1 VIDPRTLRTFH
12 AVCRAGTISG
22 AARALNISQPSVT
35 AAIQSLEAS
44 LGVEL
49 FTRSR
54 GGIILSPAGEA
65 LSRSAEMQ
73 ASLLAKAEED
83 VEAAKAGL
91 FGALSV
97 GGTPGA
103 LVSLLPRA
111 LTALDGM
118 DLQFSLSVIERSDRD
133 LVRMLRQGEIELAFV
148 TTELEEPA
156 DDIAEQTL
164 SRDPFALIVGRRH
177 DDLPDRLKLAAA
189 TGLPWVL
196 PEARGAFRRQVDA
209 LFIDA
214 GLLVPRNVI
223 RCDSLL
229 TTKALVRQGKRVTI
243 LPVEVAAAEL
253 SIGVLRA
260 ITLEDTRL
268 GRSVGVR
275 WIKDRPISPF
285 AERLLKVLQR

>member
-1 VIDPRTLRTFH
+1 MIDPRTLRTFH

-65 LSRSAEMQ
+65 LSRSAQMQ
-73 ASLLAKAEED
+73 ASLLVKAEED

-285 AERLLKVLQR
+285 AERLLKALQR

>member
-1 VIDPRTLRTFH
+1 MIDPRTLRTFH

-73 ASLLAKAEED
+73 ASLLAKAQED

-91 FGALSV
+91 VGALSV

-111 LTALDGM
+111 LTALDSM
-118 DLQFSLSVIERSDRD
+118 ELQFSLSVIERADRD

-156 DDIAEQTL
+156 EDIAEQTL

-196 PEARGAFRRQVDA
+196 PEAQGAFRRQVDA

-285 AERLLKVLQR
+285 AERLLKALQR

>member
-1 VIDPRTLRTFH
+1 MIDPRTLRTFH

-22 AARALNISQPSVT
+22 AARALNLSQPSVT

-177 DDLPDRLKLAAA
+177 DDLPDRLKLTEA

-196 PEARGAFRRQVDA
+196 PEAQGAFRRQVDA
-209 LFIDA
+209 LFIDS

-275 WIKDRPISPF
+275 WIRDRPISPF
-285 AERLLKVLQR
+285 ADRLLAALRC

>member
-1 VIDPRTLRTFH
+1 MIDPRTLRTFH

-73 ASLLAKAEED
+73 ASVLAKAEED

-111 LTALDGM
+111 LTELDGT

-156 DDIAEQTL
+156 DDIDEQTL

-177 DDLPDRLKLAAA
+177 DDLPDRLKLAVA

-196 PEARGAFRRQVDA
+196 PEAQGAFRRQVDA

-285 AERLLKVLQR
+285 ADRLLAVLRR

>member
-1 VIDPRTLRTFH
+1 MIDPRTLRTFH

-44 LGVEL
+44 LGVAL

-285 AERLLKVLQR
+285 AERLLKALQR

>member
-1 VIDPRTLRTFH
+1 MIDPRTLRTFH

-156 DDIAEQTL
+156 DDISEQTL

-260 ITLEDTRL
+260 ITLEDTKL

-275 WIKDRPISPF
+275 WMKDRPISPF
-285 AERLLKVLQR
+285 AQRLLMALQR

>member
-1 VIDPRTLRTFH
+1 MIDPRTLRTFH

-22 AARALNISQPSVT
+22 AARALNLSQPSVS

-177 DDLPDRLKLAAA
+177 DDLPDRLKLTEA

-196 PEARGAFRRQVDA
+196 PEAQGAFRRQVDA
-209 LFIDA
+209 LFIDS
-214 GLLVPRNVI
+214 GLPVPRNVI

-275 WIKDRPISPF
+275 WIRDRPISPF
-285 AERLLKVLQR
+285 ADRLLAALRR